1 MYTEANIMD
10 KKEVFAEIKKESQE
24 IECLIKVLK
33 AYRIEEPDEIDIPTT
48 MLQAL
53 DMIIDKIDIL
63 KKDFIKLK
71 ND

>member
-1 MYTEANIMD
+1 MYAEENIMD

-24 IECLIKVLK
+24 VECLIKVLK
-33 AYRIEEPDEIDIPTT
+33 AYCIEEPDEIDIPTT
-48 MLQAL
+48 MLPAL